1 MGGTAIVVV
10 CLIIYASSTKRNFTS
25 YYPYLWIFV
34 LSVCIF
40 GFSLIWLPYGYAIY
54 SALGVLIFSA
64 YIVYDTQTI
73 VGGKG
78 RIELDID
85 DYVYG
90 ALMLYLDII
99 NLFIYIL
106 SLLSMTHDRD

>member
-1 MGGTAIVVV
+1 MAPI
-10 CLIIYASSTKRNFTS
+10 
-25 YYPYLWIFV
+25 WICN
-34 LSVCIF
+34 LLCF
-40 GFSLIWLPYGYAIY
+40 GSPHF
-54 SALGVLIFSA
+54 
-64 YIVYDTQTI
+64 VYDTQTI

>member
-10 CLIIYASSTKRNFTS
+10 CLIIYASSTKRDFTS

-40 GFSLIWLPYGYAIY
+40 GFSLIWLPYRYAIY